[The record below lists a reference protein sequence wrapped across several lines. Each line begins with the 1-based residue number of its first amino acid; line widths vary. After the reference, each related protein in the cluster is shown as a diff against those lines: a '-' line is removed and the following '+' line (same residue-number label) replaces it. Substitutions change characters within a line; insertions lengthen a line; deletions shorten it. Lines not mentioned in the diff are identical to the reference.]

1 MMMLRATIH
10 FISRTA
16 RLVRP
21 AVIAAITLRFVGCAS
36 VPTPAPPAPQA
47 QPDVIVRPIHTRV
60 PFDSA
65 IQHVAQAFSG
75 FEGRVAVLDFPNLD
89 QQPTW
94 IGKLTSQS
102 LTSSLVSASQSGSAH
117 VLERLQVDQVLN
129 ELRFEAATM
138 RDADV
143 QRLGDALGADA
154 LIFGTAAP
162 LGTDVVLN
170 ARMVD
175 VHTRAIIAA
184 DKETFTMPTPADAG
198 VGARP
203 LFVARRDMNPA
214 AHGTLAPE
222 RGGQMRNGWDFAAPS
237 CELDGPY
244 LVCTVTAHNLGGRRF
259 VHFSVCSPDVSSTNL
274 PDCSRVSMAGA
285 ETKPVEFVSA
295 NQFVVDGL
303 KLGQH
308 SGFNVLDGRTA
319 TMVVRAENPPAGI
332 GAVHAFTLRVD
343 GDDLNSD
350 GEELVFHEVPIVA
363 MSRPSPFAASV
374 ASLGF
379 RFDLTACH
387 RVDRVVECEVG
398 ITNLSSARALGFD
411 ESQTIP
417 AVGWANRATDN
428 TGHTYQVRRFSFAAD
443 RRFAAGATIPL
454 RFAIEGVDPRATA
467 LTIDLAG
474 RASPLYPYVNSPAP
488 EFRAVPITP

>member
-1 MMMLRATIH
+1 MIKLRAI
-10 FISRTA
+10 R
-16 RLVRP
+16 RVVRP
-21 AVIAAITLRFVGCAS
+21 AMVAAITLRLAACAS
-36 VPTPAPPAPQA
+36 APKPA
-47 QPDVIVRPIHTRV
+47 QPEVIVRPIHTRV

-65 IQHVAQAFSG
+65 IRHVTDVFSG
-75 FEGRVAVLDFPNLD
+75 YYGRVAVLDFPNLD

-102 LTSSLVSASQSGSAH
+102 LTSSLVSASPSGSAH
-117 VLERLQVDQVLN
+117 VLERLQVDQVLQ

-138 RDADV
+138 GDADV
-143 QRLGDALGADA
+143 KRVGDALGADA

-170 ARMVD
+170 VRMVD
-175 VHTRAIIAA
+175 VHSRAIITAV
-184 DKETFTMPTPADAG
+184 KETFAMPTPADADASG
-198 VGARP
+198 RP
-203 LFVARRDMNPA
+203 LVVRQASLT
-214 AHGTLAPE
+214 AHAVSVPHGD
-222 RGGQMRNGWDFAAPS
+222 QVRNRWDFAVPS

-259 VHFSVCSPDVSSTNL
+259 VHIAVCSPDVSATNL
-274 PDCSRVSMAGA
+274 PDCSRVSMAGDG
-285 ETKPVEFVSA
+285 TKPVEFVSA
-295 NQFVVDGL
+295 NQLVADGL
-303 KLGQH
+303 RLGQH
-308 SGFNVLDGRTA
+308 SGFNVADGRTA
-319 TMVVRAENPPAGI
+319 TMVVRAENPPAGL
-332 GAVHAFTLRVD
+332 GVVRAFTLRVD

-350 GEELVFHEVPIVA
+350 GEELVFRDVPIVA

-387 RVDRVVECEVG
+387 RLDRVVECDVG
-398 ITNLSSARALGFD
+398 ITNLSSARTLGFD

-417 AVGWANRATDN
+417 SVGWANRATDN
-428 TGHTYQVRRFSFAAD
+428 AGRTYQVRRFSFAAD
-443 RRFAAGATIPL
+443 RRFAAGATAPL

-474 RASPLYPYVNSPAP
+474 RSGPLYPYVSSPSP
-488 EFRAVPITP
+488 EFRAVPIAP